1 MIQIFKSL
9 QSEKLA
15 SQRSQLNGIIKTG
28 KKGREEEKEEEEIV
42 NLSGLKRESQKV
54 CYRGRS

>member
-15 SQRSQLNGIIKTG
+15 SQRSQLNGIICRE
-28 KKGREEEKEEEEIV
+28 KGREEEKEEEEIV
-42 NLSGLKRESQKV
+42 NLSGLKKGIAKSLLP
-54 CYRGRS
+54 G

>member
-15 SQRSQLNGIIKTG
+15 SQRSQLNGIICREKR
-28 KKGREEEKEEEEIV
+28 REEEKEEEEEIV

>member
-15 SQRSQLNGIIKTG
+15 SQRSQLNGIICR
-28 KKGREEEKEEEEIV
+28 KKGREEEEEEEEIV